1 MRAVAVSL
9 LLLLVE
15 CLRLSLHRLYYIL
28 PPIVKPVAT
37 YNNKPRKSF
46 NYTTK
51 AKRYFVE
58 IKHQFYL

>member
-28 PPIVKPVAT
+28 PPIVKT
-37 YNNKPRKSF
+37 C
-46 NYTTK
+46 
-51 AKRYFVE
+51 RYIE
-58 IKHQFYL
+58 